1 MKLRTL
7 LHFAGIAWVLTREQ
21 QPSIST
27 IDKVYA
33 VLKRNGL
40 DSGKL
45 RLVNQKNCTRRWRP
59 MVSSHRLKELPQ
71 QKNAKTKYPSDV
83 VIGDES
89 IF

>member
-1 MKLRTL
+1 
-7 LHFAGIAWVLTREQ
+7 
-21 QPSIST
+21 
-27 IDKVYA
+27 
-33 VLKRNGL
+33 
-40 DSGKL
+40 
-45 RLVNQKNCTRRWRP
+45 